1 MLQFDKAKSLQELEH
16 KDWGEPNFDSHLVQ
30 ECHRLRRI
38 PFKDFAIEDLRIM
51 IGQNIG
57 LDYLVPL
64 AVEKLQKKPLSEG
77 AFYPGDLLVN
87 VLRADSRFWLK
98 NSDLQKEATQ
108 IAEQAFAQIS
118 SLDEFER
125 SSTEKALK
133 EANDIFNRTDYFAKY
148 GHS

>member
-1 MLQFDKAKSLQELEH
+1 MICFDKTKSLQELEH

-30 ECHRLRRI
+30 ECHRLHLI
-38 PFKDFAIEDLRIM
+38 SLKDFTIEDLRIM

-77 AFYPGDLLVN
+77 AFYPGDLLVSI
-87 VLRADSRFWLK
+87 LRADLQFWLK
-98 NSDLQKEATQ
+98 NSDLQKEVTQ
-108 IAEQAFAQIS
+108 IAERAFAQTS

-125 SSTEKALK
+125 LSTEQALK
-133 EANDIFNRTDYFAKY
+133 EANDIFNRTDYLAKN
-148 GHS
+148 GRS